1 MRQCIPAPRSDTAT
15 CAQCGKVG
23 PGLFWENRL
32 KVLDF
37 GVSGFPPIEP
47 DTTAPVRCDRSGMP
61 ADRGA
66 RLRVSDGD
74 GSPDATDAG
83 LTPTTGGWHRAAP

>member
-47 DTTAPVRCDRSGMP
+47 DTTAPVRCDRCETV
-61 ADRGA
+61 A
-66 RLRVSDGD
+66 RVTREYQVCPQIAAHVY
-74 GSPDATDAG
+74 GSATATEALMRLMQD
-83 LTPTTGGWHRAAP
+83 